1 MDYLFNCLW
10 YRYPYNKKN
19 ENGDGNG
26 NEKKTERKEPLNI
39 IINTNIFEEEDEL
52 IKDISN
58 LKNLDKKE
66 IEKEIYKIKQRINFL
81 KSKQKE
87 ELDKLNQEKM
97 NIEKTYQEKEDKLNK
112 EKTNIEKSYQEKVDK
127 LNQEINNLKNSHKEE
142 VDKLNQEINN
152 LENTH
157 KEEVDKLNQE
167 INNLKNTHKEKEDK
181 LNQEINNLKNTQKEE
196 VDKLNKEINNLKNSQ
211 KEEVDKLNQEIY
223 NLKNIHKE
231 EVNKLNQK
239 INDLQLFQKKQIDEL
254 SQEKINLEKAHKE
267 EVDKYRHKIEILEKE
282 LKMSKGKIIELDN
295 STILIGLN
303 NIGATCYMNA
313 TLQALSNTKDFTQY
327 FLNDYNYNPKDI
339 SKNMS
344 NEFYKLLNLLW
355 DKNKRKSSFSPNDF
369 KETLSKENPLFKGIK
384 ANDSKDLITFLLEKL
399 HSELNQPDNSP
410 VNGYA
415 ENQFDEKYSLN
426 LFYQDYQRNYRSIIS
441 NLFYGVIEIKN
452 QCTGCNYTKF
462 NFQVF
467 NFLEFPL
474 EQVNIFCFQNGK
486 RMALVNSDGTNP
498 DINLYECFDYY
509 QKVELMSGDNQMY
522 CNVCNA
528 SLNAYYTS
536 IIYSAPKYLIINLNR
551 GRNAVYQCR
560 IYFPET
566 LKLFKYVINADGNT
580 EYELYAVISHIG
592 PSSMDGHFVAYC
604 RNRMDDKWYCYNDA
618 FVNECIKA
626 QEYNNGMPYILFY
639 RAK

>member
-1 MDYLFNCLW
+1 MDYFFKCLSC
-10 YRYPYNKKN
+10 NKKD

-39 IINTNIFEEEDEL
+39 IINDNTFEEEADEL

-58 LKNLDKKE
+58 PKNLGKKE
-66 IEKEIYKIKQRINFL
+66 IEKEIYINQRINFL
-81 KSKQKE
+81 KSKHKE

-97 NIEKTYQEKEDKLNK
+97 NIEKTYQEKEDKLDK

-127 LNQEINNLKNSHKEE
+127 LNQEINNLKNTHKEE
-142 VDKLNQEINN
+142 VDKLYQEINN
-152 LENTH
+152 LKNTH

-167 INNLKNTHKEKEDK
+167 INNLKNVH
-181 LNQEINNLKNTQKEE
+181 
-196 VDKLNKEINNLKNSQ
+196 
-211 KEEVDKLNQEIY
+211 KEEVDKLNQEIN

-231 EVNKLNQK
+231 EVNKLNKK
-239 INDLQLFQKKQIDEL
+239 INDLQLFHKKQIDEL

-267 EVDKYRHKIEILEKE
+267 EVDKYRDKIEILEKE
-282 LKMSKGKIIELDN
+282 LKMSKDKIIELDN

-313 TLQALSNTKDFTQY
+313 TLQALSNTNDFTQY
-327 FLNDYNYNPKDI
+327 FLNDYKYNPKDI

-355 DKNKRKSSFSPNDF
+355 DKNKKKSSFSPKDF

>member
-1 MDYLFNCLW
+1 MDYFFKCLSC
-10 YRYPYNKKN
+10 NKKD

-39 IINTNIFEEEDEL
+39 IINDNTFEEEADEL

-58 LKNLDKKE
+58 PKNLGKKE
-66 IEKEIYKIKQRINFL
+66 IEKEIYINQRINFL
-81 KSKQKE
+81 KSKHKE

-97 NIEKTYQEKEDKLNK
+97 NIEKTYQEKEDKLDK

-127 LNQEINNLKNSHKEE
+127 LNQEINNLKNTHKEE
-142 VDKLNQEINN
+142 VDKLYQEINN
-152 LENTH
+152 LKNTH

-167 INNLKNTHKEKEDK
+167 INNLKNVH
-181 LNQEINNLKNTQKEE
+181 
-196 VDKLNKEINNLKNSQ
+196 
-211 KEEVDKLNQEIY
+211 KEEVDKLNQEIN

-231 EVNKLNQK
+231 EVNKLNKK
-239 INDLQLFQKKQIDEL
+239 INDLQLFHKKQIDEL

-282 LKMSKGKIIELDN
+282 LKMGKDKIIELDN

-462 NFQVF
+462 NFQIF